1 MPLKAK
7 MYIALIAASG
17 LAALCFAVY
26 PWESQNL
33 MRFGFCLALALI
45 GSGSKVRLPGITGT
59 LSVYFLF
66 VLLSIVELQLPETM
80 VIVAA
85 ATLLQ
90 CYWQGEK
97 PAKRGPGRLQHNKQ
111 FPRGRRG
118 ASDVSK
124 RLGDLLFTR
133 NSRETGTRGH
143 RFLCHQHSDRR
154 KVSET

>member
-33 MRFGFCLALALI
+33 MRFGFYLALALI

-66 VLLSIVELQLPETM
+66 VLLSIVELKLPETM

-90 CYWQGEK
+90 CYCQAK
-97 PAKRGPGRLQHNKQ
+97 NRPSAAQVVFNTTSVFMAYAVPAVRTNVCFGPIY
-111 FPRGRRG
+111 P
-118 ASDVSK
+118 STYSSPVI
-124 RLGDLLFTR
+124 
-133 NSRETGTRGH
+133 
-143 RFLCHQHSDRR
+143 LCSYI
-154 KVSET
+154 VVMAL